1 MAGRNGH
8 GLPPNDANQLT
19 MPTLHVTDRNGE
31 QQTLESPEGHS
42 VMQVIRDS
50 GFGDIAALCA
60 GGCSCSTCHVYVD
73 PEFIDRIPPMESEEN
88 ELLDIT
94 GCRRENSRLS
104 CQVRFGEA
112 LNGLKVTVAPED

>member
-1 MAGRNGH
+1 MAGRSGH

-19 MPTLHVTDRNGE
+19 MPTVHVTDRKGE
-31 QQTLESPEGHS
+31 QRTIESQEGYS

-73 PEFIDRIPPMESEEN
+73 SEFIDRIPPMENEEN

-104 CQVRFGEA
+104 CQIRFVEA
-112 LNGLKVTVAPED
+112 LNGLRVTVAPED

>member
-1 MAGRNGH
+1 
-8 GLPPNDANQLT
+8 
-19 MPTLHVTDRNGE
+19 MPTLRVTDRNGE
-31 QQTLESPEGHS
+31 QRTLQSPAGYS

-50 GFGDIAALCA
+50 GFGEIAALCA
-60 GGCSCSTCHVYVD
+60 GGCACSTCHVYVD

-104 CQVRFGEA
+104 CQIKFVDA
-112 LNGLKVTVAPED
+112 LDGLKVTVAPED